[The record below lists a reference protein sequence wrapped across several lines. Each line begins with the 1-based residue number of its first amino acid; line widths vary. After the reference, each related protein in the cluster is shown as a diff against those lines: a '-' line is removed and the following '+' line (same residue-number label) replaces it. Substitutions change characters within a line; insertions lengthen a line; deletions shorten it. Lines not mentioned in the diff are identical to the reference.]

1 MHFITD
7 TLLVGNV
14 EDAQKPP
21 GLIHGM
27 LIVAEEREVKPAPGF
42 IHERVPLKEFGEADP
57 LDVQKAIEW
66 LERQAPSHQLM
77 GCCRAGMGRAVSM
90 VIADLCC
97 VQGRR
102 YVGSVQLL
110 EARTPR

>member
-7 TLLVGNV
+7 SLLVGNL

-21 GLIHGM
+21 PFIHGM
-27 LIVAEEREVKPAPGF
+27 LIVAEEREVKPAPGV

-66 LERQAPSHQLM
+66 LERQPPSQLLWV
-77 GCCRAGMGRAVSM
+77 GCRARMGRALSLVFPC
-90 VIADLCC
+90 LRF
-97 VQGRR
+97 VQWI
-102 YVGSVQLL
+102 
-110 EARTPR
+110 

>member
-7 TLLVGNV
+7 SLLVGNL

-21 GLIHGM
+21 PFIHGM

-77 GCCRAGMGRAVSM
+77 VCSRAGMRRAVSL
-90 VIADLCC
+90 VVADICC
-97 VQGRR
+97 VTGLSD
-102 YVGSVQLL
+102 V
-110 EARTPR
+110 EALPLDKR

>member
-7 TLLVGNV
+7 SLLVGNL

-21 GLIHGM
+21 PFIHGM

-66 LERQAPSHQLM
+66 LERQAPAPQQM
-77 GCCRAGMGRAVSM
+77 GGCRAGRGRGRSLG
-90 VIADLCC
+90 IADLWCR
-97 VQGRR
+97 QGGMD
-102 YVGSVQLL
+102 VGG
-110 EARTPR
+110 